1 MRRSQPFVLA
11 VIAAFAM
18 LACGP
23 SSGGDDDDDDGGG
36 GGDGG
41 IDVCSGDQCG
51 TLEGTVWA
59 PGMAPGM
66 VPAGQEI
73 PIFGALVYL
82 SLTRPA
88 PIPQEVYCE
97 RCVNSPGGVTTDHD
111 GNFSLGSL
119 RPGTYWLVIQKGQ
132 FRLEQ
137 QVTLTEGSRALPDAD
152 TTLPSV
158 LDLANG
164 KTIPHVAVAAGNYD
178 SVQDILGKMGLGT
191 VGTDGGFTST
201 AGELDLYTNGGTD
214 LGMAMG
220 TLTQLVGDL
229 ARLRQYHIVFI
240 PCAGVAN
247 VAALRDQ
254 QVLRNLRDYVA
265 AGGKLY
271 VTDWSGE
278 WMDDVFPAPLQ
289 LGAAMT
295 GGRVDTPA
303 AAYDAATDTWDTAL
317 FGDADG
323 DFYEVADGQAVD
335 PELVTWLSGQI
346 GPRNDAGGDV
356 GPIDPLAFHVYDNW
370 NWVASTTPIRV
381 GTDMAGAPIFDEP
394 RVWVRGSGA
403 PAAPAGKH
411 PLTVTFHPPGCG
423 RVLYSTYHTA
433 PGTHRGLLPQER
445 VLLYLILELGV
456 CNNNPPVL

>member
-1 MRRSQPFVLA
+1 MSLAAARWRRCNRRVNLRSSLAVLVLA
-11 VIAAFAM
+11 
-18 LACGP
+18 ACGA
-23 SSGGDDDDDDGGG
+23 SATGDDVELDGHGG
-36 GGDGG
+36 AVAELTGR
-41 IDVCSGDQCG
+41 
-51 TLEGTVWA
+51 VWA

-66 VPAGQEI
+66 VPTGEEI
-73 PIFGALVYL
+73 PIAGAKVYL
-82 SLTRPA
+82 RAERPPA
-88 PIPQEVYCE
+88 IPGGVYCE
-97 RCVNSPGGVTTDHD
+97 TCMDVTGAAVSDAHGRFVVGTLTPG
-111 GNFSLGSL
+111 
-119 RPGTYWLVIQKGQ
+119 PQWLIIEKGQ

-214 LGMAMG
+214 LGLAMG
-220 TLTQLVGDL
+220 TLAQLVGDP

-278 WMDDVFPAPLQ
+278 WMDDVFPAPLG

-295 GGRVDTPA
+295 GGRTDTPA

-323 DFYEVADGQAVD
+323 DFYEVADGEAVD
-335 PELVTWLSGQI
+335 GDLATWLSGQI

-370 NWVASTTPIRV
+370 NWVASTTPIQV

-456 CNNNPPVL
+456 CNDNPPVL

>member
-137 QVTLTEGSRALPDAD
+137 QVTVAVGTTSLPDAD
-152 TTLPSV
+152 TVLPSQ
-158 LDLANG
+158 LDVANG
-164 KTIPHVAVAAGNYD
+164 KTIPRIAMVVGSYD
-178 SVQDILGKMGLGT
+178 SLEDILGKMGLGS
-191 VGTDGGFTST
+191 VDGTGSMAST
-201 AGELDLYTNGGTD
+201 MGEIDVYPNGGTVPAD
-214 LGMAMG
+214 STAMG
-220 TLTQLVGDL
+220 TLAQLVADL
-229 ARLRQYHIVFI
+229 NRLRSYHIIFV
-240 PCAGVAN
+240 PCASSGN
-247 VAALRDQ
+247 VAALQVQ
-254 QVLRNLRDYVA
+254 QNLRNLRQY
-265 AGGKLY
+265 GEMGRKLY

-278 WMDDVFPAPLQ
+278 WMDNVFPAQ
-289 LGAAMT
+289 ITLGDSGT
-295 GGRVDTPA
+295 DTPA
-303 AAYDAATDTWDTAL
+303 SAYNAAADTWNTAQ

-323 DFYEVADGQAVD
+323 SFYNSPDGEAANLDLRTWLDGQA
-335 PELVTWLSGQI
+335 
-346 GPRNDAGGDV
+346 GPRGESGDDV
-356 GPIDPLAFHVYDNW
+356 GPFNPIDFDVYDNW
-370 NWVASTTPIRV
+370 NWIRALTPQVV
-381 GTDMAGAPIFDEP
+381 GQTSEGMDIVDTPEA
-394 RVWVRGSGA
+394 WVIGSGSSGGG
-403 PAAPAGKH
+403 AGKK
-411 PLTVTFHPPGCG
+411 PLTVTFNPPGCG
-423 RVLYSTYHTA
+423 RVLFSTYHTTPTA
-433 PGTHRGLLPQER
+433 HLGLIPQER
-445 VLLYLILELGV
+445 VLLYLIMEIGV
-456 CNNNPPVL
+456 CNSNPPIG

>member
-1 MRRSQPFVLA
+1 MRLAARGRGRCNRWVTSRAPWLLAMVLLA
-11 VIAAFAM
+11 
-18 LACGP
+18 ACGA
-23 SSGGDDDDDDGGG
+23 SASGDDAELDGHGG
-36 GGDGG
+36 P
-41 IDVCSGDQCG
+41 VAVL
-51 TLEGTVWA
+51 TGTVWA
-59 PGMAPGM
+59 PGMAPGL
-66 VPAGQEI
+66 VPAGEEI
-73 PIFGALVYL
+73 PIAGAKIYL
-82 SLTRPA
+82 RDQRPA
-88 PIPQEVYCE
+88 AIPAGVYCE
-97 RCVNSPGGVTTDHD
+97 TCMDVTGAAVSDAH
-111 GNFSLGSL
+111 GRFEV
-119 RPGTYWLVIQKGQ
+119 GTLTVGTFWLIIEKGQ

-137 QVTLTEGSRALPDAD
+137 QVTVTSGTRALADAD
-152 TTLPSV
+152 TTLPSQ
-158 LDLANG
+158 LDYAAG

-178 SVQDILGKMGLGT
+178 SIQDVLGKMG
-191 VGTDGGFTST
+191 VGQVGVDGGFTST
-201 AGELDLYTNGGTD
+201 AGELDLYGNGGTE

-229 ARLRQYHIVFI
+229 DRLRQYHIVFI

-247 VAALRDQ
+247 IAALRDQ

-278 WMDDVFPAPLQ
+278 WMDDVFPAPIE

-295 GGRVDTPA
+295 GGQTDTPA
-303 AAYDAATDTWDTAL
+303 AAYDAATDTWNPAM

-323 DFYEVADGQAVD
+323 DFYEVTDGQVVD
-335 PELVTWLSGQI
+335 ADLEAWLTGQI
-346 GPRNDAGGDV
+346 GPRDATGGDV
-356 GPIDPLAFHVYDNW
+356 GPIDPARFHVYDNW
-370 NWVASTTPIRV
+370 NWIKSTTPVRV
-381 GTDMAGAPIFDEP
+381 GTDMTGAPIFDEP
-394 RVWVRGSGA
+394 RLWVEGSGA

-456 CNNNPPVL
+456 CNNNPPIL